1 MKIYLAVLTAVLA
14 VGCSTQEA
22 DTVDAVATADVAKP
36 AAADMDMSSTEHD
49 NMSAAENMG
58 MSEEQHAQMSGGNPM
73 MSTDAPGAGTAATA
87 TGTVDGTDAA
97 AGTIT
102 ISHGP
107 VEALNW
113 PAMTMGFKATPEQVA
128 SVQPGQ
134 EVSFEF
140 TSSGMDATI
149 TTIKSR

>member
-1 MKIYLAVLTAVLA
+1 MKIHLALLTAVLA
-14 VGCSTQEA
+14 VGCSPQTA
-22 DTVDAVATADVAKP
+22 DTVDADQAAQVAEPT
-36 AAADMDMSSTEHD
+36 AAAGMDMAGAGHD
-49 NMSAAENMG
+49 NPSAADMG
-58 MSEEQHAQMSGGNPM
+58 MSEEQHAQMSGN
-73 MSTDAPGAGTAATA
+73 TTAAADASGAGTSATA
-87 TGTVDGTDAA
+87 TGTVDKTDAT

-128 SVQPGQ
+128 SVQAGQ
-134 EVSFEF
+134 DVSFEF

-149 TTIKSR
+149 TSIETR